1 MAYKYETKL
10 GSNHSARSGF
20 ADHSKGSPDTLM
32 IHHWGN
38 DGQSHDNVVAWLR
51 GAAGGTTNT
60 KSSAHLVTS
69 AGRVT
74 RVVPDNRAAWHCV
87 GRNGGTIG
95 IECRPEMS
103 AGDWQT
109 LVELCADLEEDHS
122 KSFKYDYHGNNAA
135 TTCPGRYKPKMAQ
148 LVRDVNDEHKRRKTG
163 KAPAKPKPKPAS
175 PAKPKPAAGSYTG
188 PSVVEYLQSVRQ
200 DASYANRARLAQ
212 RHGISN
218 YRGTAAQNTALLRAL
233 RSGGATPK
241 SVATMATEVIAG
253 KHGNGHAERRASLGV
268 NAKTYAA
275 VRELV
280 NKRLR

>member
-10 GSNHSARSGF
+10 STNQSARSGF
-20 ADHSKGSPDTLM
+20 KDHRSGSPDTIM
-32 IHHWGN
+32 IHHWGI
-38 DGQSHDNVVAWLR
+38 DGQLHDTVVRWLR
-51 GAAGGTTNT
+51 GAAGGTSNT

-69 AGRVT
+69 ANRVT
-74 RVVPDNRAAWHCV
+74 RLVPDSRAAWHCV

-109 LVELCADLEEDHS
+109 LVELCADLEEDHN
-122 KSFKYDYHGNNAA
+122 KSFKYDYHSNNAA

-148 LVRDVNDEHKRRKTG
+148 LVRDVNAEHKRRKTG
-163 KAPAKPKPKPAS
+163 KAPARPKPKPAT
-175 PAKPKPAAGSYTG
+175 PAKPKPSTGGYTG
-188 PSVVEYLQSVRQ
+188 PSVVEYLKSIGRNS
-200 DASYANRARLAQ
+200 SYSSRAVLA
-212 RHGISN
+212 RKHGIAN

-233 RSGGATPK
+233 RGGGITSK

-253 KHGNGHAERRASLGV
+253 KHGNGHEQRRASLGV